1 MLLPVAF
8 EVKTARPI
16 AAVSLLALL
25 CAACAAGSDPSPL
38 ALSDN
43 SAASEPG
50 ALATSSIAAQ
60 DLPPASSTPVTYQ
73 TADIDASPAAA
84 NAIRQARALRTSGK
98 KREALDLLDKTGGS
112 DKDPALIG
120 ERGLLALELG
130 QVDKA
135 VDLLARSQNSARPDW
150 RMQSAYGAALSAAGR
165 QKEAQAEFS
174 KALAAA
180 PGQPSIL
187 NNLALSY
194 ALEGRHE
201 DAEKT
206 LRQASAQSGDPQA
219 RQNLALILGLNGKTG
234 EARAITESVL
244 PADKAK
250 DNLAYFDTL
259 TRTRVSSAGP
269 AGMPP
274 PVKSASASTDRPI
287 MQLGVTD

>member
-8 EVKTARPI
+8 EAKTARPLT
-16 AAVSLLALL
+16 AVSLAALL
-25 CAACAAGSDPSPL
+25 CAACAAGSDPSTL
-38 ALSDN
+38 ALSE
-43 SAASEPG
+43 AAATAEPG
-50 ALATSSIAAQ
+50 ALATSSVAVQ
-60 DLPPASSTPVTYQ
+60 DLPPASATPARVQ
-73 TADIDASPAAA
+73 VADIEASPPAA

-98 KREALDLLDKTGGS
+98 KREALDLLEKTGGS
-112 DKDPALIG
+112 DKDPAMIG

-130 QVDKA
+130 QVEKA
-135 VDLLARSQNSARPDW
+135 VDLLARSQDPRKPDW

-165 QKEAQAEFS
+165 QKDAQAEFA

-219 RQNLALILGLNGKTG
+219 RQNLALILGLKGKTG
-234 EARAITESVL
+234 EARAITESTL
-244 PADKAK
+244 PPDKAK
-250 DNLAYFDTL
+250 DNLAYFDTVAK
-259 TRTRVSSAGP
+259 TRVSAASP
-269 AGMPP
+269 ADMPP
-274 PVKSASASTDRPI
+274 LVKSASASVDRPI